1 LSWDER
7 HHVLFVHKRWRSLKG
22 QELQFDRQ
30 CLRGKGEGGE
40 DKGWGLRGR
49 CYHHAPTQLGAGEV
63 KLKFWALI
71 WIHGRRKGTLT

>member
-1 LSWDER
+1 
-7 HHVLFVHKRWRSLKG
+7 
-22 QELQFDRQ
+22 
-30 CLRGKGEGGE
+30 LRGKGEGGE

-71 WIHGRRKGTLT
+71 WKEKGNIHIAYDCIQIVTISAV